1 MNFCHDHI
9 RLKQTCLVSAL
20 ALVYAQSSFALQEMS
35 EDSMS
40 ESTGAGIALV
50 LDDFKMV
57 FQGPNDVSTTSAYDQ
72 LKIPFKPGPNA
83 SPSELSTY
91 NEALLNYKN
100 ASQNDTGFIRI
111 IPTGENYNQLGQR
124 AYNKIYSDN
133 YNQAV
138 LEGKA
143 EYNYNAIYK
152 NTYDTAYETNFD
164 SLLESYTKDIP
175 TNVEKRRDTFERD
188 VFNEFYNSAEMRRYY
203 QQRYDD
209 YQRNSGLASGPEND
223 GTQEEYLV
231 WNPLKLEAINAQA
244 RDFAESNTREMVELL
259 YGSRSGESIPT
270 STFLQSLGS
279 NFVRSN
285 QISSKATDLITA
297 AILEE
302 ERLATLRA
310 ENNADLKAE
319 EEAKK
324 ATEALYKLIVNE
336 AVQAAQAAA
345 INSSARS
352 LRTKADVFI
361 YGLALSKS
369 DGSLSTR
376 YSNQGFNWGTA
387 SNPWLFRAGTENVRQ
402 FRDKAENLG
411 YLALEAPLANTA
423 LEDPANIENTS
434 FNIKLGFWSDI
445 FSRELNS
452 SREVNPITGAPISGL
467 DKEYRLRT
475 QFIANGLSLNGS
487 QVRMFQTLESDNKNY
502 NQTFGMAS
510 LLRLNTNDNPA
521 DLSIRQTDL
530 DRKGIRIGTA
540 TLDDLDSE
548 VATPA
553 MKRGSLAPIFHDT
566 EGLYLYS
573 PNINLVLGNMYQ
585 PFIVGSE
592 GNNIILE
599 VTRIPKVASI
609 YNQIY
614 QNYGDGLGTSDLK
627 GSTCNV
633 NSCGTA
639 IDIKGTSY
647 QGRNA
652 THSSIAIGTTERLSN
667 NMLRAK
673 DGADATGVVFK
684 GVDGSIK
691 NLGSVAI
698 DGVLIQHLK
707 IRTTGL

>member
-1 MNFCHDHI
+1 MILNGKHSIF
-9 RLKQTCLVSAL
+9 KKSCLASMVSL
-20 ALVYAQSSFALQEMS
+20 LCMPSTYALQQLS
-35 EDSMS
+35 D
-40 ESTGAGIALV
+40 ESLADTTGEGIALT
-50 LDDFKMV
+50 LNDFKMV
-57 FQGPNDVSTTSAYDQ
+57 FQAPNDVSAGSSYTRD
-72 LKIPFKPGPNA
+72 IDNPGQA
-83 SPSELSTY
+83 
-91 NEALLNYKN
+91 
-100 ASQNDTGFIRI
+100 DTGFIRI
-111 IPTGENYNQLGQR
+111 IPTGENYTQLGQR
-124 AYNKIYSDN
+124 AYDRVYADTYNKS
-133 YNQAV
+133 V
-138 LEGKA
+138 LQGKA
-143 EYNYNAIYK
+143 DQNYSMLYK
-152 NTYDTAYETNFD
+152 NTYDTT
-164 SLLESYTKDIP
+164 
-175 TNVEKRRDTFERD
+175 
-188 VFNEFYNSAEMRRYY
+188 YNSQYSTLLTSYSANIETDAEAKRETFLLDTREALFKTPIIQQYY
-203 QQRYDD
+203 TQRLAD
-209 YQRNSGLASGPEND
+209 YRNGTWGWDGIYKDGPGLATD
-223 GTQEEYLV
+223 GTTKHSLSSVSLDPTGILGYEKKAKEYALG
-231 WNPLKLEAINAQA
+231 NTYEMIN
-244 RDFAESNTREMVELL
+244 LL
-259 YGSRSGESIPT
+259 YGPGALTANSDLT
-270 STFLQSLGS
+270 NSTFYKSLT
-279 NFVRSN
+279 NFVRSD
-285 QISSKATDLITA
+285 QITVTVNSLISNEITR
-297 AILEE
+297 
-302 ERLATLRA
+302 ERLAAELRA
-310 ENNADLKAE
+310 KYNATQLAE
-319 EEAKK
+319 DAADAATQQILALIIAAAEAS
-324 ATEALYKLIVNE
+324 AL
-336 AVQAAQAAA
+336 QAAA
-345 INSSARS
+345 NSPVKS
-352 LRTKADVFI
+352 LKTKADVFI

-402 FRDKAENLG
+402 FKDKAENLG
-411 YLALEAPLANTA
+411 YLALEAPLAKTA

-487 QVRMFQTLESDNKNY
+487 QVLMFQTLESDNKNY

-553 MKRGSLAPIFHDT
+553 MKRGSLAPIFHNT

-639 IDIKGTSY
+639 IDIKRTSY

>member
-1 MNFCHDHI
+1 M
-9 RLKQTCLVSAL
+9 
-20 ALVYAQSSFALQEMS
+20 
-35 EDSMS
+35 
-40 ESTGAGIALV
+40 
-50 LDDFKMV
+50 
-57 FQGPNDVSTTSAYDQ
+57 
-72 LKIPFKPGPNA
+72 
-83 SPSELSTY
+83 
-91 NEALLNYKN
+91 
-100 ASQNDTGFIRI
+100 
-111 IPTGENYNQLGQR
+111 
-124 AYNKIYSDN
+124 
-133 YNQAV
+133 
-138 LEGKA
+138 
-143 EYNYNAIYK
+143 
-152 NTYDTAYETNFD
+152 
-164 SLLESYTKDIP
+164 
-175 TNVEKRRDTFERD
+175 
-188 VFNEFYNSAEMRRYY
+188 
-203 QQRYDD
+203 
-209 YQRNSGLASGPEND
+209 
-223 GTQEEYLV
+223 
-231 WNPLKLEAINAQA
+231 
-244 RDFAESNTREMVELL
+244 
-259 YGSRSGESIPT
+259 
-270 STFLQSLGS
+270 
-279 NFVRSN
+279 
-285 QISSKATDLITA
+285 
-297 AILEE
+297 
-302 ERLATLRA
+302 
-310 ENNADLKAE
+310 
-319 EEAKK
+319 
-324 ATEALYKLIVNE
+324 
-336 AVQAAQAAA
+336 
-345 INSSARS
+345 
-352 LRTKADVFI
+352 
-361 YGLALSKS
+361 
-369 DGSLSTR
+369 
-376 YSNQGFNWGTA
+376 
-387 SNPWLFRAGTENVRQ
+387 
-402 FRDKAENLG
+402 
-411 YLALEAPLANTA
+411 
-423 LEDPANIENTS
+423 
-434 FNIKLGFWSDI
+434 
-445 FSRELNS
+445 
-452 SREVNPITGAPISGL
+452 
-467 DKEYRLRT
+467 RT

-553 MKRGSLAPIFHDT
+553 MKRGSLAPIFHNT